1 MLKTDLARELVR
13 TNTKKIDERI
23 ARADLYV
30 DAALSKKTGKPE
42 GRYITIESDVVTRGD
57 ISLFPRLS
65 RALSDAIKMLAKG
78 KSRALAVGLGNR
90 LLTADALGVL
100 TIDKLVVEN
109 LCGDVTMR
117 TLAPSVVGVTGIESY
132 DVIRGVAEV
141 VKPDVVFAID
151 SLCAAKVGRIG
162 TSFQLSDA
170 GITPGSG
177 VKNARRPLNQ
187 QTLGVKVI
195 SIGVPMVVFA
205 STITLES
212 GGDAELEE
220 DFVVTPKDVD
230 ILVGHCADIISSA
243 INEYSAN
250 L

>member
-42 GRYITIESDVVTRGD
+42 GRYITIESDVVTKGD

-65 RALSDAIKMLAKG
+65 SALSDAIKMLAKG

-177 VKNARRPLNQ
+177 VKNARRP
-187 QTLGVKVI
+187 
-195 SIGVPMVVFA
+195 IGVPMVVFA

>member
-13 TNTKKIDERI
+13 TDAKKIDQRI
-23 ARADLYV
+23 ARTDLRL
-30 DAALSKKTGKPE
+30 DEQLSKKTGKPA
-42 GRYITIESDVVTRGD
+42 GRYITIESDIVTKGD
-57 ISLFPRLS
+57 TALFPRLC
-65 RALSDAIKMLAKG
+65 RALSDAVKTLAEG
-78 KSRALAVGLGNR
+78 KSRVLAVGLGNR
-90 LLTADALGVL
+90 LLTADALGTL
-100 TIDKLVVEN
+100 TVDKLAVEN
-109 LCGDVTMR
+109 DRGDVVMR

-132 DVIRGVAEV
+132 DVIRGVAEM

-177 VKNARRPLNQ
+177 VKNARRPLNE

-205 STITLES
+205 STITLE
-212 GGDAELEE
+212 GGGEAELEE

-230 ILVGHCADIISSA
+230 ILVGHCAEIISSA
-243 INEYSAN
+243 INEYSQS

>member
-13 TNTKKIDERI
+13 TDAKKIDQRI
-23 ARADLYV
+23 ARTDLSL
-30 DAALSKKTGKPE
+30 DERLSKKTGKPV
-42 GRYITIESDVVTRGD
+42 GRYITIESDIVTNGD
-57 ISLFPRLS
+57 TALFPRLG
-65 RALSDAIKMLAKG
+65 RALSEAVKTLAAG

-90 LLTADALGVL
+90 LLTADALGAL
-100 TIDKLVVEN
+100 TVDKLTVEN
-109 LCGDVTMR
+109 RRGDIVMR

-177 VKNARRPLNQ
+177 VKNARRPLNE

-195 SIGVPMVVFA
+195 SIGVPMVVLA
-205 STITLES
+205 STITLE
-212 GGDAELEE
+212 GGGEAELEE

-230 ILVGHCADIISSA
+230 ILVGHCAEIISSA
-243 INEYSAN
+243 INTYSEN